1 MTNTLMILINL
12 FLCINAQIFGDAM
25 YNDQLPS
32 YSNGVIQCLG
42 CNTNIKVVNNDG
54 SEITSIS
61 MAGTQYGCFR
71 NVQGTYYLHSTLAG
85 VSVTNPE
92 AINGL
97 LDSSGRARGSVKC
110 TTSPF
115 DNTYQVQFLFYD
127 GTNRYV
133 LSAYDS
139 FTAYRGSTPGS
150 VSING
155 KDSNPIGQ
163 NKFDPGINW
172 LGTKRFYLDECGQC
186 SEDGCAYSGS
196 TCQASTDCNSCTH
209 WENSVLNPAI
219 GVGPCTSPSPTSP
232 TDPQSCGVMA
242 FSALPS
248 NCYTDNSGISGLG
261 TPCRIATV
269 DCTSCAIN
277 TLPVDTSPQDTF
289 SIHTDSKKSMGLKL
303 NTTVDLNTVTTSG
316 FLDGDE
322 VFSIDTQGLNYNM
335 LATYYNSSWH
345 PAETAILYPGVGY
358 LFTTTNHE
366 SNRTM
371 TYSGPEFATSPYSVS
386 FPASTVSSFS
396 PTFHEFNK
404 TLASISTTLGPDDY
418 VLYFHDNNPL
428 TVTPNQFNTTIIES
442 GVGYWFVT
450 DSTSTHTIQIN

>member
-139 FTAYRGSTPGS
+139 FTANRGSTPGS
-150 VSING
+150 VSVSIYG
-155 KDSNPIGQ
+155 KDSNPVGQ

-172 LGTKRFYLDECGQC
+172 LGTKRFYVDPCGQC
-186 SEDGCAYSGS
+186 SEEGCSLQGSVCKRTTSCQLDCTHFNSPATGNEPISSGSCAYVSGS
-196 TCQASTDCNSCTH
+196 CKYYSRLDCF
-209 WENSVLNPAI
+209 E
-219 GVGPCTSPSPTSP
+219 
-232 TDPQSCGVMA
+232 D
-242 FSALPS
+242 
-248 NCYTDNSGISGLG
+248 ISG
-261 TPCRIATV
+261 TPCTEGITEN
-269 DCTSCAIN
+269 CSC
-277 TLPVDTSPQDTF
+277 PVNLQ
-289 SIHTDSKKSMGLKL
+289 
-303 NTTVDLNTVTTSG
+303 
-316 FLDGDE
+316 
-322 VFSIDTQGLNYNM
+322 
-335 LATYYNSSWH
+335 
-345 PAETAILYPGVGY
+345 
-358 LFTTTNHE
+358 
-366 SNRTM
+366 
-371 TYSGPEFATSPYSVS
+371 
-386 FPASTVSSFS
+386 
-396 PTFHEFNK
+396 
-404 TLASISTTLGPDDY
+404 
-418 VLYFHDNNPL
+418 
-428 TVTPNQFNTTIIES
+428 TPP
-442 GVGYWFVT
+442 
-450 DSTSTHTIQIN
+450 